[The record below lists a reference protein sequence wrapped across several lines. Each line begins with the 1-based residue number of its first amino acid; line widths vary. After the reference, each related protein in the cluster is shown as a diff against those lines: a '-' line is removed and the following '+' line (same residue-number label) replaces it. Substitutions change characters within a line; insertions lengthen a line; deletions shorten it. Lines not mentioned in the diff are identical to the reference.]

1 MKISDFE
8 RYSSLLKDQCGL
20 VLSPEKSY
28 LLDSR
33 LLPVAKKWGYPTLPA
48 MTMTLYGVP
57 EPELVKDIVEAMSD
71 TESSFFRDLTLFETL
86 SDFILPYYAKTRKKN
101 KQLNIWSAGCAA
113 GQEPY
118 SIAMTI
124 AEHPEF
130 TQGCRIGIDATDVS
144 TTILEKAES
153 GKFDQYEVQ
162 KGLPVQM
169 LLKYFDPFDKKSWI
183 AKPKIRKMVRFDY
196 FNLLDNMD
204 ELPEYDVIFCRNVLS
219 RLEPETQAK
228 ILENMMDLL
237 PDDGFVIL
245 GKNESVTG
253 ITDDLVEVVQYPG
266 LYALR
271 DGVYKFSKKVAV

>member
-20 VLSPEKSY
+20 ILSPEESY

-57 EPELVKDIVEAMSD
+57 DPDLVKDIVEAMAD
-71 TESSFFRDLTLFETL
+71 TDSSFFRDLTPFEIL
-86 SDFILPYYAKTRKKN
+86 SDFILPYYDKTRKKN

-124 AEHPEF
+124 AENPEF

-144 TTILEKAES
+144 TSILEKADS

-162 KGLPVQM
+162 KGLPVTL
-169 LLKYFDPFDKKSWI
+169 LLKYFEPFDKKTWI
-183 AKPKIRKMVRFDY
+183 AKPKIRKMVKFDY
-196 FNLLDNMD
+196 FNLLDSMD

-219 RLEPETQAK
+219 QFEDETQAY
-228 ILENMMDLL
+228 ILENMIELL
-237 PDDGFVIL
+237 PDDGFILL
-245 GKNESVTG
+245 GKDEKITG
-253 ITDDLVEVVQYPG
+253 ITDDLVEVIEYPG
-266 LYALR
+266 LFALR
-271 DGVYKFSKKVAV
+271 DGVYKFAKKVAV